1 MFESF
6 AGHGIGL
13 ALFPDLWIP
22 VFTEDPVVQAAARQY
37 IQIVGPCFAFQG
49 LGLSLYFACQGAG
62 AMLWPV
68 VSLVLRVL
76 VAVGGA
82 LVLVNLTDWG
92 LASVFYSAGLGM
104 ALYGI
109 IMASA
114 LKRGALRQ
122 RRSPS

>member
-1 MFESF
+1 
-6 AGHGIGL
+6 
-13 ALFPDLWIP
+13 
-22 VFTEDPVVQAAARQY
+22 
-37 IQIVGPCFAFQG
+37 
-49 LGLSLYFACQGAG
+49 
-62 AMLWPV
+62 MLWPV

-114 LKRGALRQ
+114 LKWGALRQ